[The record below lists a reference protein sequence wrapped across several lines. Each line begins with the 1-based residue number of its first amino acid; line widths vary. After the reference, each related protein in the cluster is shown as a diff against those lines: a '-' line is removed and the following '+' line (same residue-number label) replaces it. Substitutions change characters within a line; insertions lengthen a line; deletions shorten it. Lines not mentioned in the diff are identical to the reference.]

1 MNPKDGGID
10 LHMSTLKIE
19 GDPTVLYQKLAEA
32 QAEFL
37 PVPEDAKGQVGNN
50 RSFKYADFAT
60 IIKCIRPA
68 LTKHGIAFLQPLHTD
83 GEMAVTTTI
92 LAGHGASIQAS
103 LMFPH
108 DDNPQEFGRHHTYHR
123 RYQLLGFFAIE
134 GEDADDARKEGEKIQ
149 RGFTE
154 KKSEPR
160 NEAPKAESRAPADPA
175 APAVPTQTAQTANGG
190 ASNSANSSKAS
201 SDPANNRPINDILKD
216 GMKKLGWKFPEL
228 KDFYKE
234 HIDPAGFDKADNLN
248 IDQKRALLKKMVE
261 LKGIEPF

>member
-19 GDPTVLYQKLAEA
+19 GDPATLYQKLAEA

-37 PVPEDAKGQVGNN
+37 PVPEEAKGQVGNN

-60 IIKCIRPA
+60 IIKCVRPA
-68 LTKHGIAFLQPLHTD
+68 LTRHGIAFLQPLHTD

-92 LAGHGASIQAS
+92 LAGHGASITAS

-108 DDNPQEFGRHHTYHR
+108 NEDCQKFGQAHTYHR

-134 GEDADDARKEGEKIQ
+134 GEDADEARKEGEKIQ

-160 NEAPKAESRAPADPA
+160 NEAPKASS
-175 APAVPTQTAQTANGG
+175 T
-190 ASNSANSSKAS
+190 NSSTKSEPESKAATS
-201 SDPANNRPINDILKD
+201 PTAPSASSGESSSKVSQSDPANNRPINDILRD
-216 GMKKLGWKFPEL
+216 GMRKLGWNFSNL
-228 KDFYKE
+228 KEFYKE

>member
-10 LHMSTLKIE
+10 LHISTLKIE
-19 GDPTVLYQKLAEA
+19 GDATKLYQELAAA

-37 PVPEDAKGQVGNN
+37 PVPEESKGAVGNN
-50 RSFKYADFAT
+50 RDFKYADFAT
-60 IIKCIRPA
+60 IIRCIRPA

-83 GEMAVTTTI
+83 GDMAVTTTI
-92 LAGHGASIQAS
+92 LAGHGASITAS
-103 LMFPH
+103 LMFKH
-108 DDNPQEFGRHHTYHR
+108 DSNPQNFGRDHTYHR

-134 GEDADDARKEGEKIQ
+134 GEDADDARREGEKIQ

-160 NEAPKAESRAPADPA
+160 NEVPKASSAVAAAKSPA
-175 APAVPTQTAQTANGG
+175 ASS
-190 ASNSANSSKAS
+190 ASSGESSSKAS
-201 SDPANNRPINDILKD
+201 PPSDPANNRPINDILRD
-216 GMKKLGWKFPEL
+216 GMKKLGWNFTRL
-228 KDFYKE
+228 KAFYSE

-261 LKGIEPF
+261 IEGIEPF